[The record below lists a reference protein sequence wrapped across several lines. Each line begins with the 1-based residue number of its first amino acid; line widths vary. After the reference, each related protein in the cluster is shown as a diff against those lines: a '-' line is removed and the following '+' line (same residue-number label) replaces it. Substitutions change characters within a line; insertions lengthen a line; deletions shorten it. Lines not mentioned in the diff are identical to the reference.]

1 MTPRFTESP
10 LECGHI
16 QVLQFV
22 FKFFNQPSQR
32 KESNKEKKDRDY
44 LINYIS
50 IIWGG
55 VGRVISSRNMDKKRR
70 GRHFTDSSMEIT
82 SVVPADAIHRN

>member
-1 MTPRFTESP
+1 MTPRIAESP

-16 QVLQFV
+16 QVLQSV

-50 IIWGG
+50 IIL
-55 VGRVISSRNMDKKRR
+55 
-70 GRHFTDSSMEIT
+70 
-82 SVVPADAIHRN
+82 